1 MGSVFF
7 PVFPPGYFAPP
18 VVCSSNRIQVSL
30 WTVHLKSTLVVG
42 SGCFFLAL
50 ESTNDFKMSL
60 VSDVGSPGSLLHVV
74 ELVNTLVA
82 AGGVAFV
89 LVTVA
94 RGEAAE
100 VVLVLESFVLC
111 LRLSLVLVLSGKK
124 PTLFR
129 SEFIPFPYC
138 PC

>member
-1 MGSVFF
+1 M
-7 PVFPPGYFAPP
+7 
-18 VVCSSNRIQVSL
+18 VCSSNRIQVSL

-42 SGCFFLAL
+42 SGCFFLAVKSPDNL
-50 ESTNDFKMSL
+50 ESSL
-60 VSDVGSPGSLLHVV
+60 ISDVGSPGSMCHVV